1 LNLGCGHGILDL
13 LIAKKYNVKLH
24 SVEFSKNR
32 IYRCNYLKDRYNI
45 NNVTFIHDDIN
56 VFLENNINYDIIM
69 AFEVIEHLY
78 NQKEVIAQCRKKS
91 KEIFLGTI
99 PIQPNCKQKQ
109 HISYF
114 KSINDAK
121 NVLGCN
127 IYEQVDIPLRLPECV
142 FFINGMVK

>member
-13 LIAKKYNVKLH
+13 LIAKKYNVKLD

-32 IYRCNYLKDRYNI
+32 IDRCNYLKNKYKIKNI
-45 NNVTFIHDDIN
+45 NFIHEDIN
-56 VFLENNINYDIIM
+56 VFLENNFEYDIIM

-78 NQKEVIAQCRKKS
+78 NQKAVIKKCREKS

-114 KSINDAK
+114 KSISYAK
-121 NVLGCN
+121 NILCCD
-127 IYEQVDIPLRLPECV
+127 IYKQNDVPLRLPECV
-142 FFINGMVK
+142 FFINKMVK